1 MAAPVSIDH
10 GLQDEA
16 MQMELGELEKESVK
30 KQEVTGDAGIA
41 KLRTA
46 LDNRN
51 TQKKDAK
58 AVGASCKSV
67 AKKPSAK
74 AAVLKKPSSKL
85 KHAGNPQPKAASKPK
100 GTVKAKAKATGK
112 EQSNAVKMS
121 RSCVYSR
128 AYHQVSHLWKIS
140 F

>member
-1 MAAPVSIDH
+1 M
-10 GLQDEA
+10 
-16 MQMELGELEKESVK
+16 
-30 KQEVTGDAGIA
+30 
-41 KLRTA
+41 
-46 LDNRN
+46 
-51 TQKKDAK
+51 
-58 AVGASCKSV
+58 

-85 KHAGNPQPKAASKPK
+85 KHVGNPQPKAASKPK

-112 EQSNAVKMS
+112 EQSNALKMS

-140 F
+140 FKTACLYDVDSSKLMVVYLNID